1 MNKKI
6 VCVGARKKKNT
17 FLPPSFHPQ
26 PRKCAGLVNISGPV
40 WLITVSWRSCG
51 GWLVKAAR
59 WAPDM
64 MLRWARNRT
73 EFPHPRWATP
83 PNSLPPYRL
92 ASPAHYRS
100 SSFPRHINNRQAI
113 TCLLPLPGLC
123 LEAEGS
129 AASTVALLRWGEREE
144 ESDSGGETLQE
155 ENGVCCP
162 SDPFGPESY
171 KCLLTR
177 SNRTVL
183 RRGRHRGHTHW
194 RIPLSG
200 FSILS
205 MALTP
210 TSIFPFLFPLPF
222 LWCII
227 QFFPLFSSAGS
238 HPLQHTCSIH

>member
-1 MNKKI
+1 M
-6 VCVGARKKKNT
+6 
-17 FLPPSFHPQ
+17 
-26 PRKCAGLVNISGPV
+26 
-40 WLITVSWRSCG
+40 WLITVSWRSCV

-92 ASPAHYRS
+92 ASPAYYRS

-123 LEAEGS
+123 LEAEGN

-144 ESDSGGETLQE
+144 ERYSGGETLQ
-155 ENGVCCP
+155 GGGTACVI
-162 SDPFGPESY
+162 
-171 KCLLTR
+171 LATR
-177 SNRTVL
+177 SVL
-183 RRGRHRGHTHW
+183 SPINASWQDQIEQGCKEVIHRDHTHW
-194 RIPLSG
+194 HILLSG

-205 MALTP
+205 VALTP
-210 TSIFPFLFPLPF
+210 TSIFPSLFPLPL

-238 HPLQHTCSIH
+238 HPLQHACSIH

>member
-1 MNKKI
+1 MTELGYLTHKCALYQFYNFPSSNKTVKQRVKEPINKKKWAWRSEKKKTLSSLE
-6 VCVGARKKKNT
+6 ARKKNT

-144 ESDSGGETLQE
+144 ERYSGGETLQGRE
-155 ENGVCCP
+155 
-162 SDPFGPESY
+162 
-171 KCLLTR
+171 R
-177 SNRTVL
+177 RVL
-183 RRGRHRGHTHW
+183 
-194 RIPLSG
+194 S
-200 FSILS
+200 
-205 MALTP
+205 
-210 TSIFPFLFPLPF
+210 
-222 LWCII
+222 
-227 QFFPLFSSAGS
+227 
-238 HPLQHTCSIH
+238 

>member
-1 MNKKI
+1 M
-6 VCVGARKKKNT
+6 
-17 FLPPSFHPQ
+17 
-26 PRKCAGLVNISGPV
+26 

-73 EFPHPRWATP
+73 EFPHPRWVTP

-92 ASPAHYRS
+92 ASLAHYRS

-144 ESDSGGETLQE
+144 ESNSVGGHCRK
-155 ENGVCCP
+155 ENGMCCP
-162 SDPFGPESY
+162 SDPFGPEPY

-177 SNRTVL
+177 SNRTGL
-183 RRGRHRGHTHW
+183 RRGHRWDHTHW
-194 RIPLSG
+194 HIPLSG

-205 MALTP
+205 VALTP
-210 TSIFPFLFPLPF
+210 TSIFPSLFTLPL

-227 QFFPLFSSAGS
+227 
-238 HPLQHTCSIH
+238 